1 MKEKLK
7 AVNIVKMII
16 NIIAVLTLLLIVFL
30 NAKYEVTIRRFE
42 EHTDIQN
49 MGLKK
54 LLIDMLIGIGI
65 VVLTNW
71 ISRFKINKIA
81 KRIVIIVL
89 LGIYIIFQV
98 VWVQYCM
105 VNAGAD
111 SEMIYGA
118 ASRLFNHK
126 EITDALI
133 EYFAY
138 YKQNIGLV
146 VIFEKLMYL
155 FQTDNINLFRYA
167 NVVSNVFTVL
177 GLYWI
182 YHMITN
188 DTNKRN
194 EILFYILALG
204 FLPMSL
210 LCTWVYGDF
219 IGLALSVWAVAFII
233 KYQQSKKTRYF
244 IFSSLSM
251 AFAIMSRSNSNIFII
266 AIAIY
271 LILTISE
278 EKTKKEKILK
288 LVLVPIFIL
297 IAIMPNKI
305 LMSYVS
311 NKYQMNDKKE
321 KSVIVY
327 LYMGMSEGNK
337 ANGWFNDEIAGINRE
352 MKLYPKDD
360 KTIEN
365 QTKEKLKNRV
375 QYLFEHSRYTM
386 EFYKNKILSMWAEPT
401 MASEI
406 YNTQRGIEPSDNKM
420 FVLLMEGQNFEILK
434 SSQKIID
441 GIIFTGALLCCILK
455 RKNISNERLLL
466 AIVFLGGFSFH
477 ILWEAK
483 SRYIIPYVAILIP
496 IAVVGMSEL
505 SEWIK
510 IKIRKNKRNN
520 KKLLKEGESKNEKNI
535 CNNTNV
541 L

>member
-1 MKEKLK
+1 MKEKIK
-7 AVNIVKMII
+7 AVNVVKII
-16 NIIAVLTLLLIVFL
+16 ISIIAILTLLLIIFL

-49 MGLKK
+49 LSLLK
-54 LLIDMLIGIGI
+54 LTVYVLIGIA
-65 VVLTNW
+65 VVIFTDW
-71 ISRFKINKIA
+71 INHLNINKVV
-81 KRIVIIVL
+81 KRIAVIIS
-89 LGIYIIFQV
+89 LGIYIAFQV
-98 VWVQYCM
+98 IWVQYCM
-105 VNAGAD
+105 VKAGAD

-118 ASRLFNHK
+118 ASRLFNNK

-146 VIFEKLMYL
+146 VIFEKLMHI
-155 FQTDNINLFRYA
+155 FQTDSLNLFRYV
-167 NVVSNVFTVL
+167 NIVSNVFTVL

-182 YHMITN
+182 YRMITSN
-188 DTNKRN
+188 TDKKNGL
-194 EILFYILALG
+194 LFYILALG

-219 IGLALSVWAVAFII
+219 IGLALSVWSIAFMI
-233 KYQQSKKTRYF
+233 KYQQSKKIRYF

-251 AFAIMSRSNSNIFII
+251 AFAIMARNNSNIFVI

-271 LILTISE
+271 LLLTISE
-278 EKTKKEKILK
+278 EKMKKDKILK
-288 LVLVPIFIL
+288 LILVPVFVL
-297 IAIMPNKI
+297 ISIVPNKI
-305 LMSYVS
+305 LMSYAS

-327 LYMGMSEGNK
+327 LYMGMSEGNL
-337 ANGWFNDEIAGINRE
+337 ANGWFNDEIAGINRD
-352 MKLYPKDD
+352 MKLYPKED

-365 QTKEKLKNRV
+365 QTKEKLKTRV
-375 QYLFEHSRYTM
+375 QYFLEHPRYTI

-406 YNTQRGIEPSDNKM
+406 YNTQRGIEPSENKM

-441 GIIFTGALLCCILK
+441 GIIFVGALLCIILK
-455 RKNISNERLLL
+455 RKNISNEILLL
-466 AIVFLGGFSFH
+466 AICFLGGFSFH

-496 IAVVGMSEL
+496 IAVAGISEL
-505 SEWIK
+505 SEFMKSK
-510 IKIRKNKRNN
+510 INRNKTKQR
-520 KKLLKEGESKNEKNI
+520 KLLKEGESEDEKSI
-535 CNNTNV
+535 SSNTNV